1 MCYFYNYR
9 LCTSIDSKMK
19 YFLILVIGLS
29 LFACSE
35 DPKSGDSTTKNNPTA
50 PPVINNIETLFDKD
64 VFDDPKK
71 EMLLKE
77 LKICSDKNKGPED
90 YMNPACSPR
99 FFELIPFAE
108 NIPLENAFILQVKSK
123 VNGFPLRRLL
133 IFVRERDQLVK
144 VNGFV
149 GNLIG
154 TKKSSSKYYDLIL
167 RFNDK
172 DQGEDIFYNCTFAW
186 DGTTYKYKSVEQI
199 YGPGFGGDVKAE
211 LKDSISKEVYKDI
224 MDNKMIF

>member
-1 MCYFYNYR
+1 MHINYH
-9 LCTSIDSKMK
+9 LKMK
-19 YFLILVIGLS
+19 YFLSLVLVLS
-29 LFACSE
+29 LVSCSSD
-35 DPKSGDSTTKNNPTA
+35 DPKSQDPVQNNPKQEVGEVT
-50 PPVINNIETLFDKD
+50 NIETLFDKD

-99 FFELIPFAE
+99 FFELLPIATT
-108 NIPLENAFILQVKSK
+108 IPLENGFILQVKSK
-123 VNGFPLRRLL
+123 VNGFPLRRIL

-149 GNLIG
+149 GNIIG
-154 TKKSSSKYYDLIL
+154 TKKSPSGYNDLIL

-172 DQGEDIFYNCTFAW
+172 DQGQDVFYNCLFSW
-186 DGTTYKYKSVEQI
+186 DGTAYKYKTAEQI
-199 YGPGFGGDVKAE
+199 YGPGWGGNVKAE
-211 LKDSISKEVYKDI
+211 LKDSISKEVYNDI
-224 MDNKMIF
+224 MENKMIF

>member
-1 MCYFYNYR
+1 
-9 LCTSIDSKMK
+9 MK
-19 YFLILVIGLS
+19 YFFHLFLTLFLV
-29 LFACSE
+29 ACSTE
-35 DPKSGDSTTKNNPTA
+35 SVKEGSETPKDPIAKPSDVT
-50 PPVINNIETLFDKD
+50 NIETLFDKD

-99 FFELIPFAE
+99 FFELLPISPA
-108 NIPLENAFILQVKSK
+108 IPLENAFILQVKSK

-154 TKKSSSKYYDLIL
+154 MIKTPSKYSDLIL

-172 DQGEDIFYNCTFAW
+172 DQGEDVFYNCIFSW
-186 DGTTYKYKSVEQI
+186 DGTCYKYKSVEQI
-199 YGPGFGGDVKAE
+199 YGPGWGGNVKTE